1 MMSHFVLGQEVS
13 VFLGC
18 VGATER
24 QDQVLQDVDW
34 GLSIKEED
42 ALGEKLPLLAV
53 LLLLLSETSHFRCLL
68 ELLRDLILSIVLLS
82 LLESLAGLFLHGLNL
97 N

>member
-1 MMSHFVLGQEVS
+1 MMSHLVLRQKVG

-18 VGATER
+18 VGATKR

-42 ALGEKLPLLAV
+42 ALGE
-53 LLLLLSETSHFRCLL
+53 
-68 ELLRDLILSIVLLS
+68 
-82 LLESLAGLFLHGLNL
+82 
-97 N
+97 